1 MAEVKYTVKK
11 GDTLSEI
18 AVKYKTTVSALAKL
32 NNIKNVN
39 LIYVGQVLII
49 SGKTSSTTNPSSS
62 SSSKPSSSTSTTQTS
77 TMKATVD
84 KFGLQS
90 NTDRTVFATWTWSQS
105 NTASYQVRW
114 YYATGDG
121 IWFVGTDSNETVKQ
135 SLYNAPS
142 NATKVKFQVKPI
154 SKTKKVN
161 NKDTSYWTAS
171 WSTAK
176 EYKFAVDNGPITPP
190 VPTVSVKDNTLTARV
205 DNLDVRG
212 KEIQF
217 EIVQNDSMVYKTGVA
232 TIITNSATYSCIV
245 NNGCTYKVRC
255 RTKNDNSYSDW
266 SEYSGGSEIVLKPA
280 APGVITSC
288 VAASA
293 TSVSLTWGASP
304 TAESYEIEY
313 ATEQHY
319 LGASNDS
326 NSITGIKTT
335 TYYVNGL
342 ESGKTY
348 YFRVRAVNSAG
359 ESGWTSV
366 RSTVIGCK
374 PEAPTTWSSTTTA
387 IVGEDVI
394 LYWVHNTEDNSK
406 ETNAEVVVDING
418 KTSYYT
424 LRNNSGDDEIR
435 SYTLSTS
442 GLTDGAEIK
451 WKVRTSG
458 VTGEYGDYSAIR
470 FIEVYAPPT
479 LSLQVGDAAGN
490 SLSTLTS
497 FPFYINGT
505 PGPANQTPVGYHVSI
520 VANDS
525 YETVDQVGNFKM
537 VSKGEEVYSKFYDV
551 TRVLMLELTPG
562 SIDLENNAT
571 YKIICTVTMNTG
583 LTAEESVEFNVAWKD
598 EMYIPNA
605 EISFDD
611 ETLCTHIRP
620 YCDMYPVVFCR
631 VNADTS
637 NFKFY
642 RTSEILN
649 DVSGEIVTI
658 ETMDGTTLDVVTD
671 VAVTETYGDLVFYD
685 VNKRVYF
692 CDYVSDTPELL
703 DDVSLSVYRREYDG
717 RFVEIA
723 KGLPNTSSI
732 FVTDPH
738 PALDF
743 ARYRIVAISNK
754 TGAVSYSDIQ
764 GYKTGIK
771 SVIIQWDEVWD
782 NFQGESADLLEIP
795 SWSGSML
802 KLPYNIDV
810 SDSNSMDVSLIEYI
824 GRQHPVSYYGTQLG
838 VTSTWNVEIIK
849 SDKDTL
855 YGLRKLAIYTGDV
868 YVREPSGSGYWANVA
883 VSFDQKHKELTI
895 PVTLTIKRVEGG
907 V

>member
-1 MAEVKYTVKK
+1 MAQVKYTVKK

-18 AVKYKTTVSALAKL
+18 AAKYKTTVSALAKL

-49 SGKTSSTTNPSSS
+49 SGATSSTSKPSSS
-62 SSSKPSSSTSTTQTS
+62 SSSSSSNSSTSTTQTS

-105 NTASYQVRW
+105 NTASYQVKW

-121 IWFVGTDSNETVKQ
+121 IWFVGTNSNETVKQ

-280 APGVITSC
+280 APGAITSC
-288 VAASA
+288 VAVSA
-293 TSVSLTWGASP
+293 TSVSLTWGASA

-313 ATEQHY
+313 ATEQHQ
-319 LGASNDS
+319 LGASNS
-326 NSITGIKTT
+326 SSKISGIETT
-335 TYYVNGL
+335 TYYVTGL
-342 ESGKTY
+342 ESGKAY

-359 ESGWTSV
+359 ESGWTGIQ
-366 RSTVIGCK
+366 STVIGSK

-387 IVGEDVI
+387 IVGEEVI

-406 ETNAEVVVDING
+406 ETVAELVVNVNG
-418 KTSYYT
+418 KTSHYT
-424 LRNNSGDDEIR
+424 LNNNSGEDEIR
-435 SYTLSTS
+435 SYALSTS
-442 GLTDGAEIK
+442 GLTDGAEIE
-451 WKVRTSG
+451 WKVRTAG
-458 VTGEYGDYSAIR
+458 VTGEYGDYSAVR

-479 LSLQVGDAAGN
+479 LSLSVSDISGN
-490 SLSTLTS
+490 NLSTITS
-497 FPFYINGT
+497 FPFYLVGY
-505 PGPANQTPVGYHVSI
+505 PGPANQSPVGYHISI
-520 VANDS
+520 IANES
-525 YETVDQVGNFKM
+525 YETIDQVGNFKM
-537 VSKGEEVYSKFYDV
+537 VSKGDEVYSKFYDISRIL
-551 TRVLMLELTPG
+551 TLELTP
-562 SIDLENNAT
+562 SSLDLENNVSYIVT
-571 YKIICTVTMNTG
+571 CTVTMNTG
-583 LTAEESVEFNVAWKD
+583 LTAEESVEFDVAWAD
-598 EMYIPNA
+598 EIYTPNA
-605 EISFDD
+605 EIIFDED
-611 ETLCTHIRP
+611 TLCTHIRP
-620 YCDMYPVVFCR
+620 YCDMYPVIFCR
-631 VNADTS
+631 VNADTQNS
-637 NFKFY
+637 KFY
-642 RTSEILN
+642 RMSEILD
-649 DVSGEIVTI
+649 DVSGEAVMI
-658 ETMDGTTLDVVTD
+658 ELADGTSDL
-671 VAVTETYGDLVFYD
+671 ALTETYGDVVFYD
-685 VNKRVYF
+685 PNKQVYF
-692 CDYVSDTPELL
+692 CDYVSDTPNLL
-703 DDVSLSVYRREYDG
+703 NDISLSVYRREYDG

-723 KGLPNTSSI
+723 TGLSNTSNI

-743 ARYRIVAISNK
+743 ARYRIIAISDK

-764 GYKTGIK
+764 GYRTGVK
-771 SVIIQWDEVWD
+771 CVVIQWDETWD
-782 NFQGESADLLEIP
+782 AFEGGSDDLLEAP

-810 SDSNSMDVSLIEYI
+810 SDSNSMDISLIEYI

-838 VTSTWNVEIIK
+838 ISSTWNVEIIK

-855 YGLRKLAIYTGDV
+855 YGLRKLAIYAGDV
-868 YVREPSGSGYWANVA
+868 YVREPSGSGYWANVS
-883 VSFDQKHKELTI
+883 VSFDQKHKGLTI

>member
-1 MAEVKYTVKK
+1 MAQVKYTVKK

-49 SGKTSSTTNPSSS
+49 SGATSST
-62 SSSKPSSSTSTTQTS
+62 SKPSSSTNNSSTNNSSSSNQVTQTL
-77 TMKATVD
+77 TTKATVD

-105 NTASYQVRW
+105 NTASYQVKW

-121 IWFVGTDSNETVKQ
+121 VWFVGSDSSETVKQ
-135 SLYNAPS
+135 SIYNAPS

-154 SKTKKVN
+154 SKTRKVN
-161 NKDTSYWTAS
+161 NKDASYWTAG

-205 DNLDVRG
+205 DNLDVRAN
-212 KEIQF
+212 EIQF
-217 EIVQNDSMVYKTGVA
+217 QVVQNDSTVYKTGVA
-232 TIITNSATYSCIV
+232 KIVTNSATYSCTV

-255 RTKNDNSYSDW
+255 RSKNGNSYSDW
-266 SEYSGGSEIVLKPA
+266 SEYSGGSEIILKPA
-280 APGVITSC
+280 APGAITSC
-288 VAASA
+288 VAASE

-304 TAESYEIEY
+304 TAESYDIEY

-319 LGASNDS
+319 LGASNNS
-326 NSITGIKTT
+326 NTLSGIKTT

-359 ESGWTSV
+359 ESGWTGIQ
-366 RSTVIGCK
+366 STVIGCK

-387 IVGEDVI
+387 IVGEEVI

-406 ETNAEVVVDING
+406 ETTAELVVDING
-418 KTSYYT
+418 KASYYT

-451 WKVRTSG
+451 WKVRTAG
-458 VTGEYGDYSAIR
+458 VTGEYGDYSAVR

-479 LSLQVGDAAGN
+479 LSIDLSDGKGN
-490 SLSTLTS
+490 SLSTIES
-497 FPFYINGT
+497 FPFYIIGY
-505 PGPANQTPVGYHVSI
+505 PGPANQSPVGYHI
-520 VANDS
+520 TITANES

-537 VSKGEEVYSKFYDV
+537 VSKGDEVYSEFYDISRIL
-551 TRVLMLELTPG
+551 TLELTP
-562 SIDLENNAT
+562 SSVDLENNISYT
-571 YKIICTVTMNTG
+571 INCVVTMNTG
-583 LTAEESVEFNVAWKD
+583 LTATESRDFDVAWSD

-605 EISFDD
+605 EIIFDED
-611 ETLCTHIRP
+611 TLCTHIRP
-620 YCDMYPVVFCR
+620 YCDMYPVVFCK
-631 VNADTS
+631 VNADIQNS
-637 NFKFY
+637 KFY
-642 RTSEILN
+642 RTSEMLN
-649 DVSGEIVTI
+649 DISGEAVTI
-658 ETMDGTTLDVVTD
+658 ELSDGTSDL
-671 VAVTETYGDLVFYD
+671 ALTETYGDVVFYD
-685 VNKRVYF
+685 SDRKLYF
-692 CDYVSDTPELL
+692 CDYVSDTPRLL
-703 DDVSLSVYRREYDG
+703 DDVTLSVYRREYDG

-723 KGLPNTSSI
+723 NGLSNTSNI
-732 FVTDPH
+732 FITDPH

-743 ARYRIVAISNK
+743 ARYRIVATSEQ
-754 TGAVSYSDIQ
+754 TGAISYSDIQ
-764 GYKTGIK
+764 GYKTGVK
-771 SVIIQWDEVWD
+771 CVIIQWDETWD
-782 NFQGESADLLEIP
+782 SFNGGNDDPLEAP

-802 KLPYNIDV
+802 KLPYNIDI
-810 SDSNSMDVSLIEYI
+810 SDSNSPDVSLIEYI

-855 YGLRKLAIYTGDV
+855 YGLRKLAIYAGDV
-868 YVREPSGSGYWANVA
+868 YVREPSGSGYWANIT
-883 VSFDQKHKELTI
+883 VSFDQKHRELTI